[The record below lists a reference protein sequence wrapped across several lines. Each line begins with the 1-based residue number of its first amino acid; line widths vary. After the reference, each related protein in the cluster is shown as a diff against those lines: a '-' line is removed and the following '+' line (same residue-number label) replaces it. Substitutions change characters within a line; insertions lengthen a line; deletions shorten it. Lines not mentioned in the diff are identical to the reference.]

1 MKKWLISGGILILI
15 LLGCSQIWQ
24 VDNAMTIEGT
34 VLQISEASVLLSQKK
49 EISMDDL
56 VKTYEEWMEGDYDL
70 ISVSNVEGVEV
81 GMKLRVII
89 SGTIAESYPS
99 QTQAKSYEI
108 LNQLQ
113 IPKEESD
120 EMTMAPENPYNQ
132 E

>member
-1 MKKWLISGGILILI
+1 
-15 LLGCSQIWQ
+15 
-24 VDNAMTIEGT
+24 
-34 VLQISEASVLLSQKK
+34 
-49 EISMDDL
+49 MDDL

-132 E
+132 ELLDIFPKTVGLNQLFNGYAEYGHFQTLKKLKNLDLSFRLYLMG

>member
-70 ISVSNVEGVEV
+70 ISVSNVEGVPAFTHFLL
-81 GMKLRVII
+81 G
-89 SGTIAESYPS
+89 A
-99 QTQAKSYEI
+99 
-108 LNQLQ
+108 
-113 IPKEESD
+113 
-120 EMTMAPENPYNQ
+120 
-132 E
+132 